1 MKIFLSEE
9 QYSRLVEDTF
19 KWDVE
24 EVKKIISNYK
34 TLYDFRTENF
44 NIYKQIKRR
53 GLIPELLGHLQRGGG
68 ILSWDLENIKNIISK
83 YKNLKEQA
91 PLLS

>member
-1 MKIFLSEE
+1 MKILLSEE
-9 QYSRLVEDTF
+9 QYSRLIVEDTF

-24 EVKKIISNYK
+24 EVKKMISNYK

-53 GLIPELLGHLQRGGG
+53 G
-68 ILSWDLENIKNIISK
+68 S
-83 YKNLKEQA
+83 
-91 PLLS
+91 